1 MVKTAVMCLATV
13 SAELGGTEEICQT
26 GIQLSTLAC
35 FMEGLNVRSGTCP
48 LSCFEFCS
56 RSEHGLTRHQY
67 FALQYLHI
75 GFTKALLSILYF
87 CGLKMGGVKIHN
99 GFAFLPDYIKIY

>member
-26 GIQLSTLAC
+26 GIQLSTLASC
-35 FMEGLNVRSGTCP
+35 MESLNVRSGTCP

-56 RSEHGLTRHQY
+56 RSEHGLTRHHY
-67 FALQYLHI
+67 FTLQYLHI
-75 GFTKALLSILYF
+75 GFTKALLVF
-87 CGLKMGGVKIHN
+87 CISVGRKWEV
-99 GFAFLPDYIKIY
+99 